1 MLCVFLWQWA
11 TVSAN
16 YGGNWTALFCTG
28 SVRGIPPSLAAERIY
43 QFQGSNGFDGSL
55 YHYVAHD
62 PLMRNP
68 ELKAYVDA
76 PRYRYRRILVP
87 GLAWLLALGRSQWID
102 PAYIAVCLLWI
113 GLGVLWAAEMCLR
126 LSVPAAWGLLF
137 VFFPAV
143 LVSVDRLVTDVAV
156 AALAVGFVLYS
167 AESSWRLVLVLVA
180 AALARE
186 TGSLLLAGY
195 CGYMLF
201 ERRWTLA
208 LRYAAAGIPAAL
220 WYLYIQMHTEA
231 YAPFVSATPFSTL
244 RAVLMTPID
253 YPAWVPL
260 VPVLRVADMLVI
272 AGLVLGLALA
282 WVLIV
287 RRCWRPECLAGF
299 CFGVLGI
306 FFFPQHVYDSGRIYT
321 PLLIFL
327 AVQGLRRRSLL
338 WFVPWLTQVPRVG
351 MQMAP
356 QVFGVVGMVRQH
368 FG

>member
-1 MLCVFLWQWA
+1 MLSVFLWQWA
-11 TVSAN
+11 TVGAN
-16 YGGNWTALFCTG
+16 YGGNWSALFCTG
-28 SVRGIPPSLAAERIY
+28 SLRGIPPSLSAEHIY
-43 QFQGSNGFDGSL
+43 QFQDSNGFDGSL
-55 YHYVAHD
+55 YHYIAHD

-87 GLAWLLALGRSQWID
+87 GIAWLAALGRSQWID
-102 PAYIAVCLLWI
+102 SAYVSVCLLWI
-113 GLGVLWAAEMCLR
+113 GLGVFWASKVCLS
-126 LSVPAAWGLLF
+126 LSAPAAGGLLF

-143 LVSVDRLVTDVAV
+143 LVSVDRMVTDVAL

-167 AESSWRLVLVLVA
+167 TQSSWRLILVLVA

-186 TGSLLLAGY
+186 TGFFLLAGY
-195 CGYMLF
+195 CGYLLL
-201 ERRWTLA
+201 ERRWMRA
-208 LRYAAAGIPAAL
+208 LRYAGAGIPAAL
-220 WYLYIQMHTEA
+220 WYLYVQTHTEA
-231 YAPFVSATPFSTL
+231 YAPFVSAIPLATL
-244 RAVLMTPID
+244 RAAVTTPIS

-272 AGLVLGLALA
+272 AGLVLGLVLA
-282 WVLIV
+282 WFLIV
-287 RRCWRPECLAGF
+287 RRCYRPECLAGF
-299 CFGVLGI
+299 CFGLLGI

-321 PLLIFL
+321 PLLVFL
-327 AVQGLRRRSLL
+327 AVQGLRRRSVL

-356 QVFGVVGMVRQH
+356 QVFGVAGTVRQH